1 MPLVKTKSVLAH
13 ATENKYGVI
22 AANTFNFE
30 TVKWAVKA
38 AELEK
43 MPIIVQFY
51 PGFNSFIPQEF
62 IADMAIT
69 LAQDATVPV
78 AVHLDHSVNY
88 DIAVSGIKD
97 GFPSIMVDG
106 SALPY
111 DQNVALTAAVVRA
124 AHIFDVDVEAELG
137 HVGSGNNIDDITNS
151 DHFTDPNQARDF
163 VWETGCDAL
172 AVAVG
177 NAHGAYVQTPKLDFA
192 RIKAIREA
200 VEVPLVLH
208 GSSDIPDEQIQEA
221 VNLGISKF
229 NLATEYFRA
238 YYNALDAI
246 MARTKRKDAYS
257 LVNSL
262 EEPIVE
268 FMRGKI
274 RLLNPNKF
282 SL

>member
-1 MPLVKTKSVLAH
+1 MPLVKTKSILAH

-38 AELEK
+38 AEQER

-51 PGFNSFIPQEF
+51 PGFNSFISQKF

-69 LAQDATVPV
+69 LAQGASVPV
-78 AVHLDHSVNY
+78 AVHLDHSTNY
-88 DIAVSGIKD
+88 DVAASGIKD

-111 DQNVALTAAVVRA
+111 EQNVALTAAVVRA

-137 HVGSGNNIDDITNS
+137 HVGSGSNIDDITNS
-151 DHFTDPNQARDF
+151 SHFTDTNQARNF

-192 RIKAIREA
+192 RIKAIRKA

-262 EEPIVE
+262 EEPMVE